1 MEVLFNH
8 IKRKETDKE
17 ELPFPKKAGLISTF
31 TMSNMLLKCIALIVR
46 RIHSSDLLDFPLFA
60 IKPPFHPKSSRCS
73 FSECLYTKHFHKS
86 ALLDLPRSLMPRGKV
101 HQNRGNPRHFPGGK
115 RRQVPREMAVE
126 PMPQQ
131 ATGKSAPKSRKFAT
145 LSPGGWRRQVPR
157 EMAVEPVP
165 QQATGRVHQNRGSGV
180 HSRQETQKMRTG
192 HSATRK
198 DLPPSAQEGG
208 ARREAVGGP
217 GLFDC

>member
-31 TMSNMLLKCIALIVR
+31 TMSNMLPKRIALIVR
-46 RIHSSDLLDFPLFA
+46 CIQSGDLLDCPLFA
-60 IKPPFHPKSSRCS
+60 IKPPFHPRSSRCS

-101 HQNRGNPRHFPGGK
+101 HQNRGNSRHFP
-115 RRQVPREMAVE
+115 R
-126 PMPQQ
+126 
-131 ATGKSAPKSRKFAT
+131 
-145 LSPGGWRRQVPR
+145 GWRRQVPR

-165 QQATGRVHQNRGSGV
+165 QQATGESAPKSWKFAALSPGVETAGAARDGCRAGAPASHGGKCTKIVEIRG
-180 HSRQETQKMRTG
+180 TF
-192 HSATRK
+192 
-198 DLPPSAQEGG
+198 PGG
-208 ARREAVGGP
+208 GG
-217 GLFDC
+217 GRCHERWL

>member
-46 RIHSSDLLDFPLFA
+46 RIHSGDLLDFPLFA

-73 FSECLYTKHFHKS
+73 FSECLYTKHFPKS
-86 ALLDLPRSLMPRGKV
+86 ALLDLPRNLMPRGKV
-101 HQNRGNPRHFPGGK
+101 HQNRR
-115 RRQVPREMAVE
+115 
-126 PMPQQ
+126 
-131 ATGKSAPKSRKFAT
+131 
-145 LSPGGWRRQVPR
+145 
-157 EMAVEPVP
+157 
-165 QQATGRVHQNRGSGV
+165 SGV
-180 HSRQETQKMRTG
+180 HSRQETQKTRTE

-208 ARREAVGGP
+208 IRRKAVGGP

>member
-17 ELPFPKKAGLISTF
+17 ELPFPIKAGLISTF

-86 ALLDLPRSLMPRGKV
+86 ALLDLPRRV
-101 HQNRGNPRHFPGGK
+101 NPR
-115 RRQVPREMAVE
+115 R
-126 PMPQQ
+126 
-131 ATGKSAPKSRKFAT
+131 
-145 LSPGGWRRQVPR
+145 
-157 EMAVEPVP
+157 
-165 QQATGRVHQNRGSGV
+165 
-180 HSRQETQKMRTG
+180 ETQKTRTG

-208 ARREAVGGP
+208 ARRKAVGGP

>member
-17 ELPFPKKAGLISTF
+17 ELPFPKKAGLIISTF
-31 TMSNMLLKCIALIVR
+31 TMSNMLPECIALIVR

-60 IKPPFHPKSSRCS
+60 IKPPFHPRSSRCS
-73 FSECLYTKHFHKS
+73 FSECLYTKYFPKH
-86 ALLDLPRSLMPRGKV
+86 ALLDLPRSLMPRGK
-101 HQNRGNPRHFPGGK
+101 
-115 RRQVPREMAVE
+115 
-126 PMPQQ
+126 
-131 ATGKSAPKSRKFAT
+131 
-145 LSPGGWRRQVPR
+145 
-157 EMAVEPVP
+157 
-165 QQATGRVHQNRGSGV
+165 VHQNRGSGV

-208 ARREAVGGP
+208 TRRKAVGGP

>member
-17 ELPFPKKAGLISTF
+17 ELPFPIKAGLISTF

-101 HQNRGNPRHFPGGK
+101 N
-115 RRQVPREMAVE
+115 
-126 PMPQQ
+126 
-131 ATGKSAPKSRKFAT
+131 
-145 LSPGGWRRQVPR
+145 
-157 EMAVEPVP
+157 
-165 QQATGRVHQNRGSGV
+165 QNRGSGV
-180 HSRQETQKMRTG
+180 HSRRETQKTRTG

-208 ARREAVGGP
+208 VRREAMGGP
-217 GLFDC
+217 GLSTAGCS

>member
-17 ELPFPKKAGLISTF
+17 ELPFPIKAGLISTF

-101 HQNRGNPRHFPGGK
+101 N
-115 RRQVPREMAVE
+115 
-126 PMPQQ
+126 
-131 ATGKSAPKSRKFAT
+131 
-145 LSPGGWRRQVPR
+145 
-157 EMAVEPVP
+157 
-165 QQATGRVHQNRGSGV
+165 QNRGSGV
-180 HSRQETQKMRTG
+180 HSRRETQKMRTG

>member
-31 TMSNMLLKCIALIVR
+31 TMSNTLPKRIALIVR
-46 RIHSSDLLDFPLFA
+46 RIQSSNLLDCPLFA
-60 IKPPFHPKSSRCS
+60 TKPPFHPRSSRCS
-73 FSECLYTKHFHKS
+73 LSKYLYTKHFPKH

-101 HQNRGNPRHFPGGK
+101 HQNRR
-115 RRQVPREMAVE
+115 
-126 PMPQQ
+126 
-131 ATGKSAPKSRKFAT
+131 
-145 LSPGGWRRQVPR
+145 
-157 EMAVEPVP
+157 
-165 QQATGRVHQNRGSGV
+165 SGV

>member
-31 TMSNMLLKCIALIVR
+31 TMSNMLLKRIALIVWC
-46 RIHSSDLLDFPLFA
+46 IQSSDSLDCPLFA
-60 IKPPFHPKSSRCS
+60 IKPPFHPRSSRCS

-101 HQNRGNPRHFPGGK
+101 HQNRG
-115 RRQVPREMAVE
+115 
-126 PMPQQ
+126 
-131 ATGKSAPKSRKFAT
+131 
-145 LSPGGWRRQVPR
+145 
-157 EMAVEPVP
+157 
-165 QQATGRVHQNRGSGV
+165 SGV

-192 HSATRK
+192 RSATRK
-198 DLPPSAQEGG
+198 DLPPSAKVGG
-208 ARREAVGGP
+208 TRRKAVGGP

>member
-31 TMSNMLLKCIALIVR
+31 TMSNMLLKRIALIVR
-46 RIHSSDLLDFPLFA
+46 CIQSGDLLDCPLFA
-60 IKPPFHPKSSRCS
+60 IKPPLHPRSSRCS
-73 FSECLYTKHFHKS
+73 LSKYLYTKHFPKH
-86 ALLDLPRSLMPRGKV
+86 ALLDLPRSLKPRGKV

-131 ATGKSAPKSRKFAT
+131 ATGESAPKSWKFAA
-145 LSPGGWRRQVPR
+145 LSPGVETAGAARDGCRAGAPASHGGKCTKIAGNRGTFPGGRGGRCR
-157 EMAVEPVP
+157 EMW
-165 QQATGRVHQNRGSGV
+165 
-180 HSRQETQKMRTG
+180 
-192 HSATRK
+192 
-198 DLPPSAQEGG
+198 L
-208 ARREAVGGP
+208 
-217 GLFDC
+217 